1 MIRTKQWQ
9 LVELQVNTNLGAGQR
24 LYFQDQ
30 AQLRS
35 QQGQNVFIAA
45 MCVFVASTVPNS
57 FLSSLVVGTIAEN
70 QNAALVL
77 NVSGRE
83 REQLIPLVE
92 LINLEAPG
100 TFEPFNRDLFLFDDL
115 YNVDWTKSYVQVA
128 AATTTAPFA
137 FLFGVWYD
145 WYPYFHRVPVP
156 MSMPENSSVPNW
168 QPQ

>member
-9 LVELQVNTNLGAGQR
+9 LVELQVNNNLGAGQR

-45 MCVFVASTVPNS
+45 MCVFVSSAVPNS
-57 FLSSLVVGTIAEN
+57 FLSSLAVSNIAET

-92 LINLEAPG
+92 LVHLEAPG
-100 TFEPFNRDLFLFDDL
+100 TFEPFNRNLFLFDDI

-128 AATTTAPFA
+128 AATTTAPFS

-145 WYPYFHRVPVP
+145 WQPYFHRLPVAQ
-156 MSMPENSSVPNW
+156 SVPNGDW
-168 QPQ
+168 QNG